1 MVCNYCNKKC
11 GSYHLCKKCDKLK
24 KADKLTK
31 CEDCG
36 KWKKSNKPL
45 CHVCWN
51 KNKHKENN
59 IKFENNIIEGKKI
72 DQNGY
77 ERGKWEHSTL
87 IHRQVAYHDIYLL
100 NRDDYPLKFAQYVIH
115 HIDGNKRNNHRSN
128 LMILTPE
135 QHSIIHNIIVT
146 PKINNKIKQN
156 PIDKEKASLS
166 QNIIDFELKQQE
178 EHINEKEPIFS
189 QYISELELKN
199 KQEPIGQEHNRPK
212 SINKQNPSK
221 SFWKQYGIVIIASL
235 LYSLFSFSKNILENG
250 GIFILLSYL
259 FISVSVFSVLFFV
272 KFKIFSNKKSNIS
285 NGFVT
290 IVIIF
295 LFFILVSIVSSFY
308 EGDNC
313 IYVVPMINSED
324 GIATI
329 SEQFNENLA
338 IAYCGDEA
346 EKKWRELGVI
356 DDKYIFKKGRFASIK
371 ELWSILVLKL
381 EY

>member
-1 MVCNYCNKKC
+1 
-11 GSYHLCKKCDKLK
+11 
-24 KADKLTK
+24 
-31 CEDCG
+31 
-36 KWKKSNKPL
+36 
-45 CHVCWN
+45 
-51 KNKHKENN
+51 
-59 IKFENNIIEGKKI
+59 
-72 DQNGY
+72 
-77 ERGKWEHSTL
+77 
-87 IHRQVAYHDIYLL
+87 
-100 NRDDYPLKFAQYVIH
+100 
-115 HIDGNKRNNHRSN
+115 
-128 LMILTPE
+128 MILTPE